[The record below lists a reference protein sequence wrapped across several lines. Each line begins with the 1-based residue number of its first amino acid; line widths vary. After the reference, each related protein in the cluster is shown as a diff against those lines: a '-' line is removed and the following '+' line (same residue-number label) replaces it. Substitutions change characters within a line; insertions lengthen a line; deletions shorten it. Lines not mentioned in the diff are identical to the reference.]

1 LTHRSGTNAMFSRFS
16 KVAST
21 AGVFLGATGLLAS
34 ASMYTVEPGYRA
46 IIYDHLRGVRDKVY
60 AEGMHFRVPIMQRPI
75 LMDVRSRPLVLTSF
89 TGTKDLQQVNVSL
102 RILSRPDETKL
113 KDMYRIIGTDYS
125 ERILPSIGNEVLKA
139 VVAQY
144 NADQLLA
151 LRDKIS
157 AAIRLSLKER
167 AQEYFILLD
176 DVSITH
182 LAFSP
187 DFAAAIE
194 HKEVAFQQAETAKFV
209 VQQAEQEKKALIIQ
223 SEGDAEAAQMI
234 SDALAKHG
242 RGFIEVRKIETAQ
255 HVASQL
261 AKAPNVTYLPSNNNM
276 LLQVPNPPVPPRAS
290 AANS

>member
-1 LTHRSGTNAMFSRFS
+1 MFARL
-16 KVAST
+16 ST
-21 AGVFLGATGLLAS
+21 AAVFLGATGLLAS
-34 ASMYTVEPGYRA
+34 TSLYNVNPGHRA
-46 IIYDHLRGVRDKVY
+46 IIYDHVRGVRDKIY
-60 AEGMHFRVPIMQRPI
+60 GEGSHFRVPILQRPI

-113 KDMYRIIGTDYS
+113 KDMYRLIGTDYS

-167 AQEYFILLD
+167 AQDYFIILD

-194 HKEVAFQQAETAKFV
+194 HKEVAYQQAETAKFV
-209 VQQAEQEKKALIIQ
+209 VQQAEQEKKAQIIQ

-234 SDALAKHG
+234 SDALSKHG
-242 RGFIEVRKIETAQ
+242 RGLIEVRKIETAQ
-255 HVASQL
+255 HIANQL
-261 AKAPNVTYLPSNNNM
+261 AKAPNVTYMPSGNNM
-276 LLQVPNPPVPPRAS
+276 LLQVPNSPLPPRPAPS
-290 AANS
+290 SSDS